1 MLEPTSRVPS
11 AGERGANELSMT
23 LLFYSDTD
31 APEPWRD
38 AFARELPEM
47 EFRVWP
53 DVGERAGVTYALV
66 WKPQPGLLASL
77 PNLKAILSLGAGV
90 DHVLMDSQ
98 LPKGVPIV
106 RMVDAGLA
114 AQMSEYAL
122 YGVLHFHRSMQQY
135 AEQQRRAHWRQ
146 LPAVSAPQRVV
157 GIMGL
162 GVLGG
167 DFARKVVP
175 LGFKVLGWSRTPKN
189 LPGVTTFHG
198 HEGLSTFLD
207 QTEILANFLPLTV
220 ETTGILSATTFSRLP
235 RGACIINIARGAHL
249 NEHELLA
256 ALNAGQLGG
265 AMLDVFQREPLPPEH
280 PFWHH
285 PRVVI
290 TPHVAAQ
297 AIAELMVAQVIDNI
311 RRVARGQPPRGSV
324 DRERGY

>member
-1 MLEPTSRVPS
+1 M
-11 AGERGANELSMT
+11 SMT

-31 APEPWRD
+31 APEPWRE
-38 AFARELPEM
+38 ALALELPEM
-47 EFRVWP
+47 EFRIWP
-53 DVGERAGVTYALV
+53 DVGEPARVTYALV
-66 WKPQPGLLASL
+66 WRPQFGVLAGL
-77 PNLKAILSLGAGV
+77 PNLKAILTLGAGV
-90 DHVLMDSQ
+90 DHVLLDPD
-98 LPKGVPIV
+98 LPAGIPIV

-135 AEQQRRAHWRQ
+135 ADQQRRGLWRQ
-146 LPAVSAPQRVV
+146 VPAVPAQERTI

-167 DFARKVVP
+167 DFARKLVG
-175 LGFKVLGWSRTPKN
+175 LGFNVLGWSRTPKS

-198 HEGLSTFLD
+198 RAALAEFLGR
-207 QTEILANFLPLTV
+207 TEILANFLPLTPD
-220 ETTGILSATTFSRLP
+220 TAGILGASTFGQLP

-249 NEHELLA
+249 DERDLLA
-256 ALNAGQLGG
+256 ALDDGRLGG

-285 PRVVI
+285 PRAVI

-297 AIAELMVAQVIDNI
+297 AIAELMVAQVVDSI
-311 RRVARGQPPRGSV
+311 RRI
-324 DRERGY
+324 ERGEQAPGLVDPGRGY

>member
-1 MLEPTSRVPS
+1 
-11 AGERGANELSMT
+11 LSMT
-23 LLFYSDTD
+23 LLFCSDTD
-31 APEPWRD
+31 APEPWRE
-38 AFARELPEM
+38 ALAPELPEM

-53 DVGERAGVTYALV
+53 DVGEPAHVTYALV
-66 WKPQPGLLASL
+66 WRPQSGLLASL

-90 DHVLMDSQ
+90 DHVLLDPL
-98 LPKGVPIV
+98 LPSGVPIV

-135 AEQQRRAHWRQ
+135 ADQQRRTLWHQ
-146 LPAVSAPQRVV
+146 VPAVLAQQRTV

-167 DFARKVVP
+167 DFARKLVP
-175 LGFKVLGWSRTPKN
+175 LGFNVLGWSRTPKN
-189 LPGVTTFHG
+189 LPGVTAFHG
-198 HEGLSTFLD
+198 RAGLEEFLG
-207 QTEILANFLPLTV
+207 QIEILANFLPLTPD
-220 ETTGILSATTFSRLP
+220 TAGILGAPTFRQLP

-249 NEHELLA
+249 NERELLA
-256 ALNAGQLGG
+256 ALDEGRLGG

-297 AIAELMVAQVIDNI
+297 AIAELMVAQVIESI
-311 RRVARGQPPRGSV
+311 RRIERGDQPPGLV
-324 DRERGY
+324 DRGRGY

>member
-1 MLEPTSRVPS
+1 
-11 AGERGANELSMT
+11 LSMT

-31 APEPWRD
+31 APEPWRE
-38 AFARELPEM
+38 ALALELPEM
-47 EFRVWP
+47 EFRIWP
-53 DVGERAGVTYALV
+53 DVGEPRRVSYALV
-66 WKPQPGLLASL
+66 WRPQPGLLASL
-77 PNLKAILSLGAGV
+77 PNLKGILSLGAGV
-90 DHVLMDSQ
+90 DHVLLDPR
-98 LPKGVPIV
+98 LPAGVPIV

-135 AEQQRRAHWRQ
+135 ADQQRRVLWRQ
-146 LPAVSAPQRVV
+146 VPAVPAQQRTV
-157 GIMGL
+157 GILGL

-175 LGFKVLGWSRTPKN
+175 LGFNVIGWSRTPKS
-189 LPGVTTFHG
+189 LAGVTAFNG
-198 HEGLSTFLD
+198 PAALGEFLGR
-207 QTEILANFLPLTV
+207 TEILANFLPLTPD
-220 ETTGILSATTFSRLP
+220 TAGILGASTFGQLP

-249 NEHELLA
+249 DERDLLA
-256 ALNAGQLGG
+256 ALDDGRLGG

-297 AIAELMVAQVIDNI
+297 AIAELMVAQVVDSI
-311 RRVARGQPPRGSV
+311 RRIEHGERPLGLV
-324 DRERGY
+324 DRGRGY

>member
-1 MLEPTSRVPS
+1 M
-11 AGERGANELSMT
+11 SMT

-31 APEPWRD
+31 APEPWRE
-38 AFARELPEM
+38 ALALELPEM
-47 EFRVWP
+47 EFRIWP
-53 DVGERAGVTYALV
+53 DVGEPRRVSYALV
-66 WKPQPGLLASL
+66 WRPQPGLLASL
-77 PNLKAILSLGAGV
+77 PNLKGILSLGAGV
-90 DHVLMDSQ
+90 DHVLLDPR
-98 LPKGVPIV
+98 LPAGVPIV

-135 AEQQRRAHWRQ
+135 ADQQRRVLWRQ
-146 LPAVSAPQRVV
+146 VPAVPAQQRTV
-157 GIMGL
+157 GILGL

-175 LGFKVLGWSRTPKN
+175 LGFNVIGWSRTPKS
-189 LPGVTTFHG
+189 LAGVTAFNG
-198 HEGLSTFLD
+198 PAALGEFLGR
-207 QTEILANFLPLTV
+207 TEILANFLPLTPD
-220 ETTGILSATTFSRLP
+220 TAGILGASTFGQLP

-249 NEHELLA
+249 DERDLLA
-256 ALNAGQLGG
+256 ALDDGRLGG

-297 AIAELMVAQVIDNI
+297 AIAELMVAQVVDSI
-311 RRVARGQPPRGSV
+311 RRIEQGERPLGLV
-324 DRERGY
+324 DRGRGY

>member
-1 MLEPTSRVPS
+1 M
-11 AGERGANELSMT
+11 SMT
-23 LLFYSDTD
+23 LLFCSDTD
-31 APEPWRD
+31 APEPWRE
-38 AFARELPEM
+38 ALAPELPEM

-53 DVGERAGVTYALV
+53 DVGEPAHVTYALV
-66 WKPQPGLLASL
+66 WRPQSGLLASL

-90 DHVLMDSQ
+90 DHVLLDPL
-98 LPKGVPIV
+98 LPSGVPIV

-135 AEQQRRAHWRQ
+135 ADQQQRALWRQ
-146 LPAVSAPQRVV
+146 VPAVLAQQRTV

-167 DFARKVVP
+167 DFARKLVP
-175 LGFKVLGWSRTPKN
+175 LGFNVLGWSRRPKN
-189 LPGVTTFHG
+189 LPGVTAFHG
-198 HEGLSTFLD
+198 RAGLEEFLG
-207 QTEILANFLPLTV
+207 QIEILANFLPLTPD
-220 ETTGILSATTFSRLP
+220 TAGILGAPTFRQLP

-249 NEHELLA
+249 NERELLA
-256 ALNAGQLGG
+256 ALDEGRLGG

-297 AIAELMVAQVIDNI
+297 AIAELMVAQVIESI
-311 RRVARGQPPRGSV
+311 RRIERGDQPPGLV
-324 DRERGY
+324 DRGRGY

>member
-1 MLEPTSRVPS
+1 M
-11 AGERGANELSMT
+11 SMT

-31 APEPWRD
+31 APEPWRE
-38 AFARELPEM
+38 ALALELPEM
-47 EFRVWP
+47 EFRIWP
-53 DVGERAGVTYALV
+53 DVGEPRRVSYALV
-66 WKPQPGLLASL
+66 WRPQPGLLASL
-77 PNLKAILSLGAGV
+77 PNLKGILSLGAGV
-90 DHVLMDSQ
+90 DHVLLDPR
-98 LPKGVPIV
+98 LPAGVPIV

-135 AEQQRRAHWRQ
+135 ADQQRRVLWRQ
-146 LPAVSAPQRVV
+146 VPAVPAQQRTV
-157 GIMGL
+157 GILGL

-175 LGFKVLGWSRTPKN
+175 LGFNVIGWSRTPKS
-189 LPGVTTFHG
+189 LAGVTAFNG
-198 HEGLSTFLD
+198 PAALGEFLGR
-207 QTEILANFLPLTV
+207 TEILANFLPLTPD
-220 ETTGILSATTFSRLP
+220 TAGILGASTFGQLP

-249 NEHELLA
+249 DERDLLA
-256 ALNAGQLGG
+256 ALDDGRLGG

-297 AIAELMVAQVIDNI
+297 AIAELMVAQVVDSI
-311 RRVARGQPPRGSV
+311 RRIERGEQAPGLV
-324 DRERGY
+324 DRGRGY

>member
-1 MLEPTSRVPS
+1 
-11 AGERGANELSMT
+11 MT

-31 APEPWRD
+31 APEPWRE
-38 AFARELPEM
+38 ALALELPEV
-47 EFRVWP
+47 EFRIWP
-53 DVGERAGVTYALV
+53 DVGEPARVSYALV
-66 WKPQPGLLASL
+66 WRPQPGLLASL
-77 PNLKAILSLGAGV
+77 PNLKAILSLAAGV
-90 DHVLMDSQ
+90 DHVLLDPQ
-98 LPKGVPIV
+98 LPEKVPIV

-114 AQMSEYAL
+114 SQMSEYAL

-135 AEQQRRAHWRQ
+135 AEQQRRAVWRQ
-146 LPAVSAPQRVV
+146 LSAVPASRRTV
-157 GIMGL
+157 GVMGL

-167 DFARKVVP
+167 DFVRKLVP

-198 HEGLSTFLD
+198 PGGLSAFLG
-207 QTEILANFLPLTV
+207 QTEILANFLPLTSD
-220 ETTGILSATTFSRLP
+220 TKGILSASTFGQLP

-249 NEHELLA
+249 DERDLLA
-256 ALNAGQLGG
+256 ALDQGQVGG

-285 PRVVI
+285 PRAII

-311 RRVARGQPPRGSV
+311 RRIERGQRPLGLV
-324 DRERGY
+324 DRRRGY